1 MFKKRQK
8 KKDYYQNRAGIS
20 KSENKR
26 NLKFSVKFNTRFA
39 KTLEL
44 HSMGKLKDELQYLR
58 LSKKVPYIIT
68 AADSIMGSRNDQ
80 QDSFFVTSSTPVSP
94 FKLTRSF
101 AIVCDGM
108 GGLEA
113 GDRASLT
120 AVSMMKLAVD
130 KLPTKKVD
138 IPHFYSQMLEYIDY
152 EINHWDDLK
161 TDRGSGTTLVSVI
174 VENKRLYWA
183 SVGDSS
189 IFLFQGNMLTKI
201 TSEHNYKTYL
211 NRLVLN
217 GKITKHQAEQDPQQN
232 ALLSYLGMGGVS
244 YRDINPKPYYL
255 RNGDLLVLCTD
266 GITDVLTEDE
276 LKDIIKENIDDV
288 FQCCKEITNAVNEK
302 NIETQDNA
310 TVVILQYVE

>member
-8 KKDYYQNRAGIS
+8 KKEYHQNRVKIS

-26 NLKFSVKFNTRFA
+26 NLKFSIKFNTRFA
-39 KTLEL
+39 KSPEL
-44 HSMGKLKDELQYLR
+44 HSISKIKDEIPYLR

-68 AADSIMGSRNDQ
+68 ASDSILGSRKEQ
-80 QDSFFVTSSTPVSP
+80 QDSYFVTKSTPLSP

-101 AIVCDGM
+101 AVVCDGM

-152 EINHWDDLK
+152 EINHWEDLK
-161 TDRGSGTTLVSVI
+161 TDRGSGTTFVSVI
-174 VENKRLYWA
+174 IENKRLYWA

-189 IFLFQGNMLTKI
+189 IFLFRGNMLKKI

-217 GKITKHQAEQDPQQN
+217 GKITKYQAEQDPQQN
-232 ALLSYLGMGGVS
+232 ALVSYLGMGGVA

-255 RNGDLLVLCTD
+255 RNGDILVLCTD
-266 GITDVLTEDE
+266 GITGSLSEEE
-276 LKDIIKENIDDV
+276 LKEIIKENIDDM
-288 FQCCKEITNAVNEK
+288 FQCCKKITNSVKEK

-310 TVVILQYVE
+310 TVVIVHYVE

>member
-8 KKDYYQNRAGIS
+8 KKEYHQNRVKIS

-26 NLKFSVKFNTRFA
+26 NLKFSIKFNTRFA
-39 KTLEL
+39 KSPEL
-44 HSMGKLKDELQYLR
+44 HSISKIKDEIPYLR

-68 AADSIMGSRNDQ
+68 ASDSILGSRKEQ
-80 QDSFFVTSSTPVSP
+80 QDSYFVTKSTPLSP

-101 AIVCDGM
+101 AVVCDGM

-152 EINHWDDLK
+152 EINHWEDLK

-174 VENKRLYWA
+174 IENKRLYWA

-189 IFLFQGNMLTKI
+189 IFLFRGNMLKKI

-211 NRLVLN
+211 NRLV
-217 GKITKHQAEQDPQQN
+217 
-232 ALLSYLGMGGVS
+232 SYLGMGGVA

-255 RNGDLLVLCTD
+255 RNGDILVLCTD
-266 GITDVLTEDE
+266 GITGSLSEEE
-276 LKDIIKENIDDV
+276 LKEIIKENIDDM
-288 FQCCKEITNAVNEK
+288 FQCCKKITNSVKEK

-310 TVVILQYVE
+310 TVVIVHYVE